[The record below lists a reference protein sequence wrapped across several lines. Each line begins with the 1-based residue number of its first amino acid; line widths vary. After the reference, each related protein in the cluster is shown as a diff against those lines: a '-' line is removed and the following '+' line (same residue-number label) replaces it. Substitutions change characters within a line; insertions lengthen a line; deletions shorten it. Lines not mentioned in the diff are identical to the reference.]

1 MGIYYLPCVFC
12 RWEADEFSYM
22 SLHPWIGIC
31 LFHNIVLF
39 FLFWRRLFC
48 GEPGSREKT
57 NNAQMI
63 KGNRQGQAG
72 SLMYTNE
79 ERRLPEQVK
88 PSFSVCSF
96 LCSTHGYPTFPPPA
110 QAWDGTGVPRSI
122 PSSVPGWG
130 RSSRPA
136 P

>member
-22 SLHPWIGIC
+22 SLHSWIGIC

-39 FLFWRRLFC
+39 FFFWRRLFC

-72 SLMYTNE
+72 SL
-79 ERRLPEQVK
+79 
-88 PSFSVCSF
+88 
-96 LCSTHGYPTFPPPA
+96 
-110 QAWDGTGVPRSI
+110 VPYQY
-122 PSSVPGWG
+122 WG
-130 RSSRPA
+130 IDRNRKIA
-136 P
+136 YY